1 MSGASGLLALLS
13 FAFVVMIIIRAVSG
27 GSRGGSSW
35 ARPRGDVPDDEP
47 APDEA
52 ETPKK
57 KRKKKK
63 RKRAEAEMAEM
74 TDDSSRPRAKHYAF
88 AHQFL
93 RQVTVTKK
101 EVWNGVRAAAAAG
114 AIDDILRRMWED
126 MDEMPGQDSGG
137 PPTGEAIDGGVLIR
151 MSEPSRTTECHL
163 IAILASADQPRYFTL
178 ERSLVVPA
186 VLCEWTEE
194 AHVNYGECAVEPEIF
209 LAAAR
214 SKLEPSN

>member
-1 MSGASGLLALLS
+1 MSDTAAAITALLS
-13 FAFVVMIIIRAVSG
+13 VGVVAFFVMRARRRTGEAPTPADASL
-27 GSRGGSSW
+27 
-35 ARPRGDVPDDEP
+35 DMHDDD
-47 APDEA
+47 AG
-52 ETPKK
+52 
-57 KRKKKK
+57 
-63 RKRAEAEMAEM
+63 
-74 TDDSSRPRAKHYAF
+74 RPRAKHYAF

-93 RQVTVTKK
+93 RRVTVGKK

-126 MDEMPGQDSGG
+126 MDETPGQDSGG

-151 MSEPSRTTECHL
+151 MSEPRRTTECHL

-186 VLCEWTEE
+186 VLCEWTDE
-194 AHVNYGECAVEPEIF
+194 AHVNYGECAVDEETF

-214 SKLEPSN
+214 SKLEPSS